1 LLVPRRLEPVD
12 SLSTIPQR
20 DDAAAPPVRS
30 TAPSTLK
37 ALRIAMAALWTLV
50 ICFLCWMP
58 GRWVQE
64 VGKGSPWFEIPD
76 LDKVVHWGI
85 FVLFTV
91 LWLRTSTSRWRYAW
105 VALGGL
111 AMASI
116 TELVQ
121 LIPAVGRD
129 AEVADGITD
138 LIGVAIGLGVARWI
152 EPLLRRAESLLFL
165 GKSSVV
171 SRR

>member
-1 LLVPRRLEPVD
+1 VD
-12 SLSTIPQR
+12 SLSTIP
-20 DDAAAPPVRS
+20 DHDEAAAPPASS
-30 TAPSTLK
+30 TPGSRLS
-37 ALRIAMAALWTLV
+37 ALRVALAMSWTLV
-50 ICFLCWMP
+50 ILFLCWLP
-58 GRWVQE
+58 ERWINE
-64 VGKGSPWFEIPD
+64 VEKESPWFQIPD

-91 LWLRTSTSRWRYAW
+91 LWLRTSTSRWRYVW

-111 AMASI
+111 AIASI

-121 LIPAVGRD
+121 NLPAIGRH
-129 AEVADGITD
+129 AEVGDAITD

-165 GKSSVV
+165 GK
-171 SRR
+171 

>member
-1 LLVPRRLEPVD
+1 MD
-12 SLSTIPQR
+12 ALSTIP
-20 DDAAAPPVRS
+20 DHGDASAPSSPS
-30 TAPSTLK
+30 TARSSLK
-37 ALRIAMAALWTLV
+37 VLRLAMAVLWTVV

-64 VGKGSPWFEIPD
+64 VGRASPWFELPD

-91 LWLRTSTSRWRYAW
+91 LWLRTGTSRWRYAW

-111 AMASI
+111 AMAAI

-121 LIPAVGRD
+121 NLPAVGRD
-129 AEVADGITD
+129 AEVADAITD
-138 LIGVAIGLGVARWI
+138 LIGVAIGLAVAPWI
-152 EPLLRRAESLLFL
+152 EPLLRRAESLLFRAP
-165 GKSSVV
+165 SH
-171 SRR
+171 

>member
-1 LLVPRRLEPVD
+1 MD
-12 SLSTIPQR
+12 SLSTVQ
-20 DDAAAPPVRS
+20 DQNEVNAPP
-30 TAPSTLK
+30 APSRARS
-37 ALRIAMAALWTLV
+37 ALTAFRFAMAVLWTLV

-58 GRWVQE
+58 QRWVHE
-64 VGKGSPWFEIPD
+64 VERETPWFEIPN

-91 LWLRTSTSRWRYAW
+91 LWLRTGTSRWRYAW

-121 LIPAVGRD
+121 NLPAIGRD
-129 AEVADGITD
+129 AEVADAITD
-138 LIGVAIGLGVARWI
+138 MIGVSIGLAVARWI
-152 EPLLRRAESLLFL
+152 EPLLRRAESLLFRL
-165 GKSSVV
+165 PVN
-171 SRR
+171 